1 MTFEEKLE
9 EVAKEAAKETAR
21 QKDQEYAEKIR
32 AAEEDLARKMK
43 QKGYPLDDIM
53 EISGLNREEIEAL

>member
-9 EVAKEAAKETAR
+9 EVAKETAR